1 MERNY
6 IIPLRREFQ
15 KVPGYRKAEKAVS
28 ATKKFLIKHMKTD
41 NVKLGRHL
49 NMELWKNGPKNPP
62 HKVEVSVEII
72 KDKEEG
78 DYAYA
83 ELVGVKKEQL
93 KFEKVVKKE
102 GLAGKLESVVGT
114 KKDPKKEEEKKVKEE
129 VIKKG
134 EEEKKVEKVQEV
146 KEEKKEVKEAKRTE
160 KIVKRD
166 DKKSVKQ

>member
-6 IIPLRREFQ
+6 VIPLRRAFQ
-15 KVPGYRKAEKAVS
+15 KVPTYRKAEKAVS
-28 ATKKFLIKHMKTD
+28 ATKKFLIKHMKVE

-49 NMELWKNGPKNPP
+49 NMELWKNGPRNPP
-62 HKVEVSVEII
+62 HKVEVNVELI
-72 KDKEEG
+72 KDKEDG

-83 ELVGVKKEQL
+83 ELVGIEKEQL

-114 KKDPKKEEEKKVKEE
+114 KKDPKKEDEKKVKKE
-129 VIKKG
+129 VLEKGKDKKA
-134 EEEKKVEKVQEV
+134 EKVQEV
-146 KEEKKEVKEAKRTE
+146 KDEKKEVLEAKRTE
-160 KIVKRD
+160 KIVKKD